1 MMIFQLMFII
11 IKLLS
16 ETLGYIMDTIQN
28 WFINNQPLLID
39 FAIKLIVAIA
49 IIVVGKFIA
58 KMVRQGVIKVMR
70 HKAMDEA
77 IISFISSL
85 LYGMLFFIVIVAAIS
100 HLGFNTTSLV
110 AIVGAAGL
118 AIGLALQGS
127 LSNFASGVLLIV
139 FKPFKS
145 GDFIEVAGVA
155 GMVEQILIFS
165 TQLRT
170 GDNKTVII
178 PNGAITSGT
187 ITNYSTKATR
197 RIDLII
203 GVSYEADLA
212 KTKALLLAIASADER
227 VLKDQTVTVGVSAL
241 ADSSVN
247 FVVRPWVN
255 SADYWP
261 TYYDLLEKIKT
272 ELDNAG
278 IEIPFPQLS
287 IHMNKE
293 EKNES

>member
-1 MMIFQLMFII
+1 
-11 IKLLS
+11 
-16 ETLGYIMDTIQN
+16 MDTAQH
-28 WFINNQPLLID
+28 WLLDNQQILID
-39 FAIKLIVAIA
+39 FAIKLIVALA
-49 IIVVGKFIA
+49 IVFIGKFVA
-58 KMVRQGVIKVMR
+58 NMVRQGVIKVMR
-70 HKAMDEA
+70 HKAMDDA

-145 GDFIEVAGVA
+145 GDFIEVSGVT
-155 GMVEQILIFS
+155 GIVEQILIFS

-187 ITNYSTKATR
+187 ITNYSTKPTR

-203 GVSYEADLA
+203 GVSYDADLA
-212 KTKALLLAIASADER
+212 KAKALLLKVASADER
-227 VLKDQTVTVGVSAL
+227 VLEDKPVTVGVSEL

-247 FVVRPWVN
+247 FVVRPWVK

-261 TYYDLLEKIKT
+261 TYFDLLEKIKT
-272 ELDNAG
+272 ELDNEG

-287 IHMNKE
+287 VHMNKE

>member
-1 MMIFQLMFII
+1 
-11 IKLLS
+11 
-16 ETLGYIMDTIQN
+16 MDIAQN
-28 WFINNQPLLID
+28 WLIDNQQMLID
-39 FAIKLIVAIA
+39 FAIKLLVALAIV
-49 IIVVGKFIA
+49 IIGKFIA
-58 KMVRQGVIKVMR
+58 NMVRKGVVKVMR
-70 HKAMDEA
+70 RKGMDEA

-118 AIGLALQGS
+118 AVGLALQGS

-145 GDFIEVAGVA
+145 GDFIEVSGVT
-155 GMVEQILIFS
+155 GIVEKILIFS
-165 TQLRT
+165 TELRT

-178 PNGAITSGT
+178 PNGSITSGT
-187 ITNYSTKATR
+187 ITNYSTKPTR

-203 GVSYEADLA
+203 GVSYDADLA
-212 KTKALLLAIASADER
+212 KTKALLHKVVSADER
-227 VLKDQTVTVGVSAL
+227 VLKDQAITVGVSEL

-247 FVVRPWVN
+247 FVVRPWVK
-255 SADYWP
+255 SSDYWP
-261 TYYDLLEKIKT
+261 TYFDLLEKIKT
-272 ELDNAG
+272 ELDNEG

-287 IHMNKE
+287 VHMNKE

>member
-1 MMIFQLMFII
+1 MIFQLMFII
-11 IKLLS
+11 IRLLS
-16 ETLGYIMDTIQN
+16 QYLGHIMDTIEN
-28 WFINNQPLLID
+28 WFVDNQPLLSD
-39 FAIKLIVAIA
+39 FAIKLLVALAIV
-49 IIVVGKFIA
+49 VVGKFIA
-58 KMVRQGVIKVMR
+58 KMVRQGVVKVMR
-70 HKAMDEA
+70 HKGMDEA

-85 LYGMLFFIVIVAAIS
+85 LYGMLFFIVIVAALS

-127 LSNFASGVLLIV
+127 LSNFASGILLIV

-145 GDFIEVAGVA
+145 GDFIEVAGVS
-155 GMVEQILIFS
+155 GIVEQILIFS

-203 GVSYEADLA
+203 GVSYDADLA
-212 KTKALLLAIASADER
+212 KTKALLLKLVSADER
-227 VLKDQTVTVGVSAL
+227 VLKEQAVTVGVSAL

-261 TYYDLLEKIKT
+261 TYFDLLEKIKT
-272 ELDNAG
+272 ELDNEG

-293 EKNES
+293 EKNEL

>member
-1 MMIFQLMFII
+1 
-11 IKLLS
+11 
-16 ETLGYIMDTIQN
+16 MDTIQA
-28 WFINNQPLLID
+28 WFVDNQLMLLD
-39 FAIKLIVAIA
+39 FAMKLIVALAMVFI
-49 IIVVGKFIA
+49 GKFVA
-58 KMVRQGVIKVMR
+58 NLVRQGVVKVMR
-70 HKAMDEA
+70 HKGMDA
-77 IISFISSL
+77 SIISFISSL

-127 LSNFASGVLLIV
+127 LSNFASGVLLIIL
-139 FKPFKS
+139 KPFKA
-145 GDFIEVAGVA
+145 GDFIEASGVS
-155 GMVEQILIFS
+155 GIVEKILIFS

-187 ITNYSTKATR
+187 ITNFSTKPTR

-203 GVSYEADLA
+203 GVSYDANLA
-212 KTKALLLAIASADER
+212 QAKALLLEVVSADER
-227 VLKDQTVTVGVSAL
+227 VLKDQPVVVGVSEL
-241 ADSSVN
+241 AESSVN
-247 FVVRPWVN
+247 FVVRPWVK
-255 SADYWP
+255 STDYWP
-261 TYYDLLEKIKT
+261 TYFALLEKIKT

-287 IHMNKE
+287 VHMNKE